1 MGASEV
7 TGETVTPR
15 DRPLLGRAA
24 ELELLA
30 AALARAAAG
39 DPAVAVVSGEAGMGK
54 TRLVRQLALEAAADG
69 ALVLE
74 GACVELTGP
83 APYLPLVEA
92 LRRAMRTL
100 PAERLDTLAAG
111 GGELGRL
118 VPELARGSTA
128 QNGG

>member
-7 TGETVTPR
+7 IFEPGAGG

-24 ELELLA
+24 ELELLG

-39 DPAVAVVSGEAGMGK
+39 EPAVALISGEAGIGK
-54 TRLVRQLALEAAADG
+54 PRLVRQLALQAAADG

-74 GACVELTGP
+74 GACVELSGP

-100 PAERLDTLAAG
+100 PAERLDALAAG
-111 GGELGRL
+111 SGELGRL
-118 VPELARGSTA
+118 VPELARE
-128 QNGG
+128 